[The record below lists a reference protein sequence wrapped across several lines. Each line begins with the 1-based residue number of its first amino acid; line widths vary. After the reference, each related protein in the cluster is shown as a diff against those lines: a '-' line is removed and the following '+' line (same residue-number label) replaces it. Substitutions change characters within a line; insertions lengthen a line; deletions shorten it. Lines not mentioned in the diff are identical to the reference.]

1 VIRRTELVQ
10 HLQREY
16 RIVISG
22 PSTFAAFLN
31 SLQMGFRTLAIQKR
45 SGEVWKV
52 LGEVKSAFG
61 RFGDSLDAVRKR
73 LDQASSSV
81 DDAQKK
87 TRTLAGKLKAVES
100 LSDASGEGTVADT
113 EAD

>member
-1 VIRRTELVQ
+1 
-10 HLQREY
+10 
-16 RIVISG
+16 
-22 PSTFAAFLN
+22 
-31 SLQMGFRTLAIQKR
+31 MGFRTLAIQKR

-52 LGEVKSAFG
+52 LGEVKAAFG

-73 LDQASSSV
+73 LDQAASSV

-87 TRTLAGKLKAVES
+87 TRTLAGKLKAVEVMP
-100 LSDASGEGTVADT
+100 DVPAEITIADT